1 MSASSG
7 TTQGDKYRSY
17 LDGEEE
23 KNTKWRFGAAPNYDV
38 VNKLFEEGRTK
49 VCIKQNTLISLDCVW
64 IKDSVREKKKK
75 KKKKK
80 KNIKDSKVFTH

>member
-1 MSASSG
+1 MSTSSG

-49 VCIKQNTLISLDCVW
+49 VCIQQNTLISLDCVW

>member
-1 MSASSG
+1 MSTSSR

-49 VCIKQNTLISLDCVW
+49 VCIQQNTLISLDCVW
-64 IKDSVREKKKK
+64 IKGSVKKKK
-75 KKKKK
+75 NGNEK
-80 KNIKDSKVFTH
+80 KNIKDSKVFTY